1 MGLFSTVV
9 SAVAPAVAKTISTA
23 VKKTTGSS
31 SKSSGSSSGKS
42 SGTSSGSTTGSLS
55 GGSFAGKGSGA
66 VSSVNVYDDYQHA
79 IKSQMEANSRKWWTA
94 SSQAEKDALHAQN
107 VALAQKLGDLSFDSS
122 SGKWSGSAS
131 APVYENFYMPSQDSY
146 LSSSQNGYLSGGQ
159 SGYQTGG
166 QNIYQPADQSAYL
179 RSMAAEYLKQ
189 QQEALKAAYRENVS
203 SLDAEGASLTQ
214 SYEDARNAEAAQSA
228 LAQRRFFETAN
239 AYGLNSGTIGQEALS
254 FASEKQTGLSELYA
268 AEAAANAE
276 LERQRTQLSQ
286 QYQSAL
292 TQAQAANNYQLF
304 QKLYDEAARVD
315 EAITEQKKFNA
326 SQLMQRYQTALNQYN
341 TDRDYEYKLRE
352 ERDRELLASAQ
363 LAAQSGDYS
372 QYGKYYGWDDAQVN
386 RLNQLWQAQQ
396 QPEAGAQDFLGLF
409 RAAKASGSPA
419 TYLKQKSNYAAFG
432 FDSAPSYTDYKNW
445 LLSGG

>member
-1 MGLFSTVV
+1 MSLFSTVIA
-9 SAVAPAVAKTISTA
+9 AVAPAVAKTVSA
-23 VKKTTGSS
+23 AAKKKTS
-31 SKSSGSSSGKS
+31 SSGSSSGGSYSGS
-42 SGTSSGSTTGSLS
+42 SG
-55 GGSFAGKGSGA
+55 GKGSGA
-66 VSSVNVYDDYQHA
+66 VSGVNVYDDYQQA
-79 IKSQMEANSRKWWTA
+79 IKNQMEANSRKWWTA

-107 VALAQKLGDLSFDSS
+107 VALAQKLGNLSYDGA

-131 APVYENFYMPSQDSY
+131 APSYENFELPAQ
-146 LSSSQNGYLSGGQ
+146 SS
-159 SGYQTGG
+159 
-166 QNIYQPADQSAYL
+166 YQPSDQSEYL
-179 RSMAAEYLKQ
+179 RRMASEYLKQ
-189 QQEALKAAYRENVS
+189 QQEALKSAYQANVS
-203 SLDAEGASLTQ
+203 SLDAEGASLTRGYQ
-214 SYEDARNAEAAQSA
+214 DARSAEAAQSA

-254 FASEKQTGLSELYA
+254 FASEKQAGLSELYA

-315 EAITEQKKFNA
+315 EAIAEQKKFNA
-326 SQLMQRYQTALNQYN
+326 SQIMQRYQTALSQYN
-341 TDRDYEYKLRE
+341 ADRDYEYKLRE

-372 QYGKYYGWDDAQVN
+372 GYGRYYGWDDAQVR

-396 QPEAGAQDFLGLF
+396 QPAADSQDFLGLF

-419 TYLKQKSNYAAFG
+419 SYLKQKSNYAAFG

-445 LLSGG
+445 LLSGGG